1 MPLSYSPRGERA
13 LRYRTKGRTLCLAL
27 RCVLFPSFISHA
39 KRKQGE
45 KEEVKRLSHSEG
57 TTMKL
62 QISGGR
68 ILTEKGWMPDG
79 SVFCEDGTITEI
91 SEGAEPREGYTVV
104 DAKNFIV
111 GPGGIDMHLH
121 GGNGRDFMECS
132 EEAFRTVID
141 AHMRHGTTALFP
153 TLASSSNEMIRKAA
167 DICTRLM
174 QEKGSPV
181 MGLHLE
187 GPYLNMKKC
196 GGQWPE
202 MIRNA
207 NPEEYIPL
215 LEDFPCIKR
224 WDASPELPGAL
235 EFGRECRK
243 RGVLVG
249 MAHTEADY
257 GIVEKAFEDGFTHV
271 THFYNA
277 MTGVHN
283 EREFKHEGTIESVYM
298 IDGISV
304 ELIADGIH
312 VPPVLL
318 RLVHKVKGPER
329 ISLITDAIASTAS
342 TSDEVFDKNTIIEDG
357 VCKLADRSALAGS
370 IATMDR
376 LVSTMINKCHMSWED
391 TFTMTSTTTA
401 KLMHI
406 DHRKGSI
413 TVGKDADI
421 CIYSPDATL
430 KCVIQA
436 GRIIKEY

>member
-1 MPLSYSPRGERA
+1 MAKE
-13 LRYRTKGRTLCLAL
+13 KGRCKKKTGGKVL
-27 RCVLFPSFISHA
+27 RQVH
-39 KRKQGE
+39 K
-45 KEEVKRLSHSEG
+45 G

-62 QISGGR
+62 QISGGK
-68 ILTEKGWMPDG
+68 ILTANGWLAGG
-79 SVFCEDGTITEI
+79 SIFCEEGRITEI
-91 SEGAEPREGYTVV
+91 SEGITPREGYTIV
-104 DAKNFIV
+104 DARNFIV

-141 AHMRHGTTALFP
+141 THMRHGTTALFP
-153 TLASSSNEMIRKAA
+153 TLASSSNKMIREAA
-167 DICTRLM
+167 EVCSILM
-174 QEKGSPV
+174 KEKDSPV

-187 GPYLNMKKC
+187 GPYLNIKKC

-202 MIRNA
+202 MIRSA

-215 LEDFPCIKR
+215 LDHFSCIRR
-224 WDASPELPGAL
+224 WDASPELPEAM
-235 EFGRECRK
+235 EFARECRK

-257 GIVEKAFEDGFTHV
+257 GVVEKALKAGFTHA

-283 EREFKHEGTIESVYM
+283 EREFKHEGTIESIYLM
-298 IDGISV
+298 DDISV
-304 ELIADGIH
+304 ELIVDGIH

-342 TSDEVFDKNTIIEDG
+342 TSGEVFDKNTIIEDG

-376 LVSTMINKCHMSWED
+376 LVETMINKCHMSWED
-391 TFTMTSTTTA
+391 TFAMTSTTTA
-401 KLMHI
+401 RLMQI

-413 TVGKDADI
+413 SVGKDADI
-421 CIYSPDATL
+421 CIYTEDASL
-430 KCVIQA
+430 KYVIQA
-436 GRIIKEY
+436 GNIITEY